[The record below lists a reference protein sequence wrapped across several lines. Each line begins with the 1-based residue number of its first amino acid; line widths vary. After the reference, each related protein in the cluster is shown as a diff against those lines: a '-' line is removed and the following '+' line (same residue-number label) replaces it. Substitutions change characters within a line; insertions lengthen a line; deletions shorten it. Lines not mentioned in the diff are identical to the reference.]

1 MPSDDL
7 AQDSTFGPVIFSYSR
22 TDAIADGQLLDFS
35 GLARE
40 AGFKIPLAVTETLY
54 HSYIV
59 PALDLVAEGQSIT
72 GRLWDVLNVLR
83 YTISK
88 AKSRDTDTVLFKV
101 LFLMTPSSS
110 SVPIDLKAICG
121 PGDDG
126 SPVLTI
132 LLPEED

>member
-7 AQDSTFGPVIFSYSR
+7 AQDSPFGPVIFSYSR

-40 AGFKIPLAVTETLY
+40 AGFKIPLAVTETVY
-54 HSYIV
+54 AY
-59 PALDLVAEGQSIT
+59 LDPSPEIADEGQSIT
-72 GRLWDVLNVLR
+72 GRAWDVLNVLR

-88 AKSRDTDTVLFKV
+88 AKSHDTDTIRFSV
-101 LFLMTPSSS
+101 LFLMSAGSTP
-110 SVPIDLKAICG
+110 VPIDLKAICG

-126 SPVLTI
+126 EPVLTI
-132 LLPEED
+132 MLPDED

>member
-1 MPSDDL
+1 MPSDDP

-40 AGFKIPLAVTETLY
+40 AGFKIPLAVTETVY
-54 HSYIV
+54 AY
-59 PALDLVAEGQSIT
+59 LDPSPELADEGQSFT

-88 AKSRDTDTVLFKV
+88 AKARNTDTILFKV
-101 LFLMTPSSS
+101 LFLMSAGADP
-110 SVPIDLKAICG
+110 VPIELQAICG